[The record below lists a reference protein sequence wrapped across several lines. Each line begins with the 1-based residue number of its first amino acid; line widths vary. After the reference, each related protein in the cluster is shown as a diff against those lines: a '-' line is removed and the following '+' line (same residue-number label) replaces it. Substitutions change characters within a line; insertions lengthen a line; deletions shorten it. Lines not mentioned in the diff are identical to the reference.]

1 VKAMKRRKVLLPCII
16 LIILLL
22 GLGIALNVQGTVQI
36 YAFDQ
41 NPAGSDTGN
50 EWVTL
55 YNPSKESVD
64 ISNWI
69 LETGHG
75 STVIERIPEGAIL
88 YPGAYYTYTAS
99 RQWLDNEDESIILK
113 DSSGNE
119 IDRTPRLS
127 DTENDNR
134 CWVCEDSG
142 WVFSVL
148 EELEEPEPTPSPTL
162 IPELIP
168 SRSTWYSVYFAP
180 DDECERYMVELINS
194 AKSSVYAALYDI
206 KLKNVSDALIDA
218 YQNRSIDVMIVT
230 DDECATHT
238 DSMYHDLIE
247 FGIIKTD
254 FKPYDYMHNKFIV
267 VDNRTVWTGSMNPT
281 PNGVYYNNNNVIVI
295 NSTELACD
303 YATELLEMWN
313 GQFGKSSPADT
324 PHPIVYVNGTEIE
337 CYFAPEDGVEVQIV
351 DELNKGHSS
360 VYFATFSFTSQPIAQ
375 TLIDLYNRGVDV
387 KGIYEKRQNSS
398 YCTYQML
405 RNALIAVI
413 WDKNPETMHHKFF
426 VIDNITTITG
436 SFNPSKH
443 ANTANDE
450 NLLII
455 HNKIISNVYI
465 NEFYEMWDER

>member
-1 VKAMKRRKVLLPCII
+1 MKRRKVLLPGII
-16 LIILLL
+16 LIIMLF

-55 YNPSKESVD
+55 YN
-64 ISNWI
+64 
-69 LETGHG
+69 
-75 STVIERIPEGAIL
+75 
-88 YPGAYYTYTAS
+88 
-99 RQWLDNEDESIILK
+99 
-113 DSSGNE
+113 
-119 IDRTPRLS
+119 
-127 DTENDNR
+127 
-134 CWVCEDSG
+134 
-142 WVFSVL
+142 
-148 EELEEPEPTPSPTL
+148 
-162 IPELIP
+162 
-168 SRSTWYSVYFAP
+168 
-180 DDECERYMVELINS
+180 
-194 AKSSVYAALYDI
+194 
-206 KLKNVSDALIDA
+206 
-218 YQNRSIDVMIVT
+218 
-230 DDECATHT
+230 
-238 DSMYHDLIE
+238 
-247 FGIIKTD
+247 
-254 FKPYDYMHNKFIV
+254 YDYMHNKFIV
-267 VDNRTVWTGSMNPT
+267 VDNRTMWTGSMNPT
-281 PNGVYYNNNNVIVI
+281 PNGLYYNNNNVIVI
-295 NSTELACD
+295 NSTELACN

-324 PHPIVYVNGTEIE
+324 PYPIVYVNGTEIE
-337 CYFAPEDGVEVQIV
+337 CYFAPEDGVEDQIV

-375 TLIDLYNRGVDV
+375 ALIDLHKKGADV
-387 KGIYEKRQNSS
+387 KGIYEKRQNST